1 MVLWKVILGA
11 ILVLIAFVRVLQAMI
26 FVSAPLQHE
35 WMPVFL
41 LMMAL
46 FFFVGLWLLVTG
58 LRGRKHSTIPPP

>member
-11 ILVLIAFVRVLQAMI
+11 ILVLVAIVRVLQAMVFI
-26 FVSAPLQHE
+26 TAPLQHE

-41 LMMAL
+41 LIMAL

-58 LRGRKHSTIPPP
+58 LRGRKLSTIPPP

>member
-11 ILVLIAFVRVLQAMI
+11 ILVLVALVRVIQAMPFI
-26 FVSAPLQHE
+26 VARGQHE

-41 LMMAL
+41 MMMAL

-58 LRGRKHSTIPPP
+58 LRGRKLSTIPPP